1 MMLSIL
7 MTTLGHRDPCI
18 VPSIDPSNPK
28 IMPQI
33 LLITLVTKIP
43 PLSLDR
49 PPTTPEQ
56 CTDLH
61 RPPPV
66 TKITSTP

>member
-7 MTTLGHRDPCI
+7 MTTLGHRDLCI
-18 VPSIDPSNPK
+18 IPSIDPSKPK

-49 PPTTPEQ
+49 PWRKRSDRFLDPPE
-56 CTDLH
+56 
-61 RPPPV
+61 
-66 TKITSTP
+66 